1 MQDQEWKNELNREA
15 RRILASEGFELQRTN
30 NEDDDEENEDQD
42 DDDDDDDADGEND
55 EREEE
60 EGDDDGIDG
69 EEGDEEENDNE
80 NEDGTE
86 ENSHLNE
93 LRRQAMIES
102 LIGMG
107 FPVDWAL
114 RAAEHCD
121 VSTSESAAIS
131 WIIER
136 MELEQSKMD
145 DMEGDSRFVKLNLIL
160 CLKIKIYCCLKSRCG

>member
-1 MQDQEWKNELNREA
+1 MMALRQMQIQMELEGEEREDEDEDDEDIDADAENDGREA
-15 RRILASEGFELQRTN
+15 E
-30 NEDDDEENEDQD
+30 ED
-42 DDDDDDDADGEND
+42 
-55 EREEE
+55 E
-60 EGDDDGIDG
+60 EGDDDDG
-69 EEGDEEENDNE
+69 EGDDEENDNE
-80 NEDGTE
+80 E
-86 ENSHLNE
+86 ENEESSHLNE

-145 DMEGDSRFVKLNLIL
+145 DIEGDSR
-160 CLKIKIYCCLKSRCG
+160 

>member
-1 MQDQEWKNELNREA
+1 MQGISEREMQA
-15 RRILASEGFELQRTN
+15 KLAADEGDDE
-30 NEDDDEENEDQD
+30 EDDDEDEQIDADAENDGRDDDGD
-42 DDDDDDDADGEND
+42 DDDDGED
-55 EREEE
+55 EE
-60 EGDDDGIDG
+60 EGDG
-69 EEGDEEENDNE
+69 EGDEEDNE
-80 NEDGTE
+80 NDE
-86 ENSHLNE
+86 ENEESSHLNE

-121 VSTSESAAIS
+121 VTTSESAAIS

-145 DMEGDSRFVKLNLIL
+145 DIEGDSR
-160 CLKIKIYCCLKSRCG
+160 

>member
-1 MQDQEWKNELNREA
+1 MQEKLIAD
-15 RRILASEGFELQRTN
+15 EGDD
-30 NEDDDEENEDQD
+30 EDDDDEDEQIDADADNDGRDEDGD
-42 DDDDDDDADGEND
+42 DDDDGEDD
-55 EREEE
+55 E
-60 EGDDDGIDG
+60 EGDG
-69 EEGDEEENDNE
+69 EGDEEDNE
-80 NEDGTE
+80 NDDENE
-86 ENSHLNE
+86 ESSHLNE

-121 VSTSESAAIS
+121 VTTSESAAIS

-145 DMEGDSRFVKLNLIL
+145 DIEGDSR
-160 CLKIKIYCCLKSRCG
+160 

>member
-1 MQDQEWKNELNREA
+1 MQENQWKEMQDIRE
-15 RRILASEGFELQRTN
+15 REMQIKLASGEGDEED
-30 NEDDDEENEDQD
+30 EDDDDEQI
-42 DDDDDDDADGEND
+42 DADAEND
-55 EREEE
+55 GRDE
-60 EGDDDGIDG
+60 EGDDDDDG
-69 EEGDEEENDNE
+69 EDEEGDGEGEEEDNE
-80 NEDGTE
+80 NENDE
-86 ENSHLNE
+86 ENEESSHLNE

-145 DMEGDSRFVKLNLIL
+145 DIEGDSR
-160 CLKIKIYCCLKSRCG
+160 

>member
-1 MQDQEWKNELNREA
+1 MIQLKGEEKEDEN
-15 RRILASEGFELQRTN
+15 GDD
-30 NEDDDEENEDQD
+30 EDDD
-42 DDDDDDDADGEND
+42 
-55 EREEE
+55 
-60 EGDDDGIDG
+60 GDDDGEQEREEDDDGDGDGDDYDGEDG
-69 EEGDEEENDNE
+69 EEGDDEDNE
-80 NEDGTE
+80 NEDETE
-86 ENSHLNE
+86 ESSHLNE

-145 DMEGDSRFVKLNLIL
+145 DIEGDSRYG
-160 CLKIKIYCCLKSRCG
+160 KI